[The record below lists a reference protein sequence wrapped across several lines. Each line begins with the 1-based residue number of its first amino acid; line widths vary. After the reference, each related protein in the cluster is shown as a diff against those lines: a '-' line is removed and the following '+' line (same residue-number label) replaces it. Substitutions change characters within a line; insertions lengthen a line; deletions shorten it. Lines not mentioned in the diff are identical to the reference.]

1 VSEALPVSES
11 AEPPKQAP
19 QPDVLPAAE
28 PVAAVESVIGDC
40 AVYEKGLRRSARV
53 PLAEAAAA
61 AKATSGFVWIGLQ
74 QPSEADLATVAAE
87 FDLPALAVEDA
98 FNAHQRPKLEIYDGV
113 LFIVL
118 RPVRYVD
125 SHEIVEVEEIALFLG
140 EHFVVS
146 VRHGATLVLKQV
158 REQLDGGHMPTDM
171 HGPTAVLYRAADLIV
186 DQYTEVAKS
195 IDDDVAEI
203 EAQVFSEQG
212 GDHAERIYKL
222 KREVLEFRRAV
233 MPLAE
238 PMHRLMRGD
247 VPDVD
252 PQAAQYFRDVHDHV
266 LRAID
271 EIERHDRLLSDILQA
286 NVARVSVGQSAV
298 AVRQNEDMRKISAWA
313 AMALVP
319 TAIAG
324 IYGMNFKYMP
334 ELNWHAGYPLVWTV
348 IVVACSALYRS
359 FKRNGWL

>member
-1 VSEALPVSES
+1 VSDAVPVTDPVTSEPVPT
-11 AEPPKQAP
+11 EPPAS
-19 QPDVLPAAE
+19 
-28 PVAAVESVIGDC
+28 VENVIGDC
-40 AVYEKGLRRSARV
+40 AVYEKGLRRSDRV
-53 PLAEAAAA
+53 PLQKAAAA

-74 QPSEADLATVAAE
+74 QPSEADLATVASE
-87 FDLPALAVEDA
+87 FDLPDLAVEDA
-98 FNAHQRPKLEIYDGV
+98 FKAHQRPKLEVYDGQ

-125 SHEIVEVEEIALFLG
+125 SHEIVEVEEIAFFLG
-140 EHFVVS
+140 EHFAVS
-146 VRHGATLVLKQV
+146 VRHGATKVLRQV
-158 REQLDGGHMPTDM
+158 REELDGGRMPANM

-186 DQYTEVAKS
+186 DEYTEVAKS

-203 EAQVFSEQG
+203 EAQVFGEHE

-238 PMHRLMRGD
+238 PLHRLMRGD
-247 VPDVD
+247 VPGVD

-266 LRAID
+266 LRVID

-324 IYGMNFKYMP
+324 IYGMNFKHMP
-334 ELNWHAGYPLVWTV
+334 ELNWTFGYPL
-348 IVVACSALYRS
+348 IVGVMAAFCAALYRS

>member
-1 VSEALPVSES
+1 VSEALPVSKPENAS
-11 AEPPKQAP
+11 EP
-19 QPDVLPAAE
+19 LPAPE
-28 PVAAVESVIGDC
+28 RVADVESVIGDC

-53 PLAEAAAA
+53 PLADAAAA
-61 AKATSGFVWIGLQ
+61 AKETSGFVWIGLQ

-87 FDLPALAVEDA
+87 FGLPALAVEDA
-98 FNAHQRPKLEIYDGV
+98 FNAHQRPKLEVYDGV

-125 SHEIVEVEEIALFLG
+125 SHEIVEVEEIAMFLG
-140 EHFVVS
+140 EHFAVS

-158 REQLDGGHMPTDM
+158 RDELDAGKMPSNL

-203 EAQVFSEQG
+203 EAQVFSEHQS
-212 GDHAERIYKL
+212 DHAERIYKL

-238 PMHRLMRGD
+238 PMHRLMSGH
-247 VPDVD
+247 VPGVD
-252 PQAAQYFRDVHDHV
+252 PEAAQYFRDVHDHV

-313 AMALVP
+313 AIALVP

-324 IYGMNFKYMP
+324 IYGMNFEYMP
-334 ELNWHAGYPLVWTV
+334 ELRWRIGYPLIIAV
-348 IVVACSALYRS
+348 IVGACVTLHRS